1 MDPFST
7 MGVVLLVV
15 VFFAQVMET
24 TIGFGAT
31 VIALS
36 IGAQFVPLRE
46 LVVALVLIALVQST
60 WLAVRGRRSIEWRV
74 ILTRILPGVAIG
86 FPVGIFGGAFWD
98 ESVLK
103 MILGMLVVLV
113 SLKELFLLV
122 RKRES
127 RGGSVWSN
135 GAFLAGGGFFHGLFA
150 TGGPLIVLY
159 ASRRLPEKGRFRAT
173 LAVLWLTLN
182 SVLLGSFLV
191 QGRVE
196 ASSVLQA
203 ALFLPAL
210 AGGLLLGEILH
221 ARAPEK
227 LFRACVHALLF
238 VIGVLLFL

>member
-7 MGVVLLVV
+7 MGIILLVV
-15 VFFAQVMET
+15 VFFAQVIET
-24 TIGFGAT
+24 SIGFGAT

-60 WLAVRGRRSIEWRV
+60 WLAVRGRRSIQWRV
-74 ILTRILPGVAIG
+74 ILTRILPGVAVG
-86 FPVGIFGGAFWD
+86 FPVGLIGGAFWE
-98 ESVLK
+98 ESILK
-103 MILGMLVVLV
+103 MILGALVILV
-113 SLKELFLLV
+113 SLKELFQLL
-122 RKRES
+122 RKP
-127 RGGSVWSN
+127 GVTDGSKWIN

-159 ASRRLPEKGRFRAT
+159 VSRRLRDKTEFRST

-182 SVLLGSFLV
+182 SILLGSFLV

-203 ALFLPAL
+203 SVFLPAL
-210 AGGLLLGEILH
+210 AGGLLLGELLH
-221 ARAPEK
+221 KRAPEK
-227 LFRACVHALLF
+227 MFRACIHALLL
-238 VIGVLLFL
+238 VIGVLLFV